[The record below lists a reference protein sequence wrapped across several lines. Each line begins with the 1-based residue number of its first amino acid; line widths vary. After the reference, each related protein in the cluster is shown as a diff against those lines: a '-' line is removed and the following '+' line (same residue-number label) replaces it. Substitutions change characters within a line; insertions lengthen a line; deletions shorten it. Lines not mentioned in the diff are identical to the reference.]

1 MWCPTQYSWFASPSG
16 EIPRCAQNQTSK
28 QTMEVRGLQKRHY
41 FAGHKVFFPV
51 SGRGLWS
58 PNAFAE
64 HSSHLLGVGN
74 PSFLHFGAW
83 KSIITMICT
92 KPSRD
97 PLEQKKKNTP
107 FLWRPRF
114 LEFYSQ
120 GYLLTF
126 LKYSSTSNTW
136 DSLSFFEFQ
145 IFFRRWLLS
154 EFEQECHPT
163 GKLFGSEN
171 YSIKSHGEG
180 IWFLSS
186 AHRSIFDMVLNLTH
200 VKFRTCESLDY
211 SEQ

>member
-1 MWCPTQYSWFASPSG
+1 MRKIRHPSRNHG
-16 EIPRCAQNQTSK
+16 GKKATKDTLLHWSQ
-28 QTMEVRGLQKRHY
+28 G
-41 FAGHKVFFPV
+41 FFSV

-58 PNAFAE
+58 PNAFAK
-64 HSSHLLGVGN
+64 HSSHLLRVGN
-74 PSFLHFGAW
+74 HL
-83 KSIITMICT
+83 SIFSTLWGVEKYHDNDMYWTEPRTTRT
-92 KPSRD
+92 K
-97 PLEQKKKNTP
+97 EKNTP
-107 FLWRPRF
+107 FLWRPRV

-120 GYLLTF
+120 GHLLTF

-145 IFFRRWLLS
+145 FFFRRWLLS

-163 GKLFGSEN
+163 GKLVSSEI

-180 IWFLSS
+180 IRFLSS
-186 AHRSIFDMVLNLTH
+186 EHRLILDMVLNLTH